1 MGDKKKKIGTM
12 ADGSNRG
19 SVDAMSSQGDD
30 DSQEDDDSD
39 GSEEEEVVPSPRVRR
54 PPQRLE
60 DYVMS

>member
-1 MGDKKKKIGTM
+1 MSLKEQLKSSKIY
-12 ADGSNRG
+12 
-19 SVDAMSSQGDD
+19 VDGDD
-30 DSQEDDDSD
+30 VLDELKEKFSVEDDDSD

>member
-1 MGDKKKKIGTM
+1 M

-19 SVDAMSSQGDD
+19 SVDAISSQ
-30 DSQEDDDSD
+30 EDDSD

>member
-1 MGDKKKKIGTM
+1 M

-19 SVDAMSSQGDD
+19 SVEDD

-54 PPQRLE
+54 PHK
-60 DYVMS
+60 D

>member
-1 MGDKKKKIGTM
+1 MGDIKKKKKRKIGTM

-19 SVDAMSSQGDD
+19 SVDAMSSQ
-30 DSQEDDDSD
+30 EDADSD

-54 PPQRLE
+54 PPQRVE